1 MIKDE
6 LELITGR
13 LIDGPTT
20 PVVFQLLKDSPVFEQ
35 VCSDVKSLHGREQ
48 SDSTPRTKE
57 VAVQNFG
64 RGFDV
69 LQWLAD
75 YGKPL
80 ALQGDDGG
88 SPGSDGG

>member
-1 MIKDE
+1 MVKDE

-13 LIDGPTT
+13 LIDGPVT
-20 PVVFQLLKDSPVFEQ
+20 PVIFQLLKDSPVFDQ
-35 VCSDVKSLHGREQ
+35 VCSDVKLLHGREQ
-48 SDSTPRTKE
+48 SDNTPRTEE
-57 VAVQNFG
+57 VTFQNFG

-75 YGKPL
+75 NGKPL

-88 SPGSDGG
+88 TP